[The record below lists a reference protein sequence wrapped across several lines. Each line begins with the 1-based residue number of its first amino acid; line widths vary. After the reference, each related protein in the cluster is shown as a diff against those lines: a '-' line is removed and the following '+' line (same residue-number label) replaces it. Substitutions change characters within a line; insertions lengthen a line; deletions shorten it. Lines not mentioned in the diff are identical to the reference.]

1 MLKGLPMNWNLKT
14 FYYFWP
20 LAIVAPIL
28 LVLILFPSTASAKD
42 ITVKHTQTGPL
53 SANPKDTFF
62 VVGDFTKAGDKA
74 QMFVLAHG
82 QCKGQDCKWSAQ
94 RSEREIKITD
104 RSKSKIGNILFYS
117 VSIFIPK
124 EMDGNTSGGKLS
136 LFQAKMKGVDMPLWQ
151 IFTSGMG
158 FNVKIPATKGKMF
171 CALFNKGEWNDIVVK
186 VDYGRE
192 KVKDY
197 KYFEMWIN
205 GENKPGCTHHSQV
218 VTKQVIKES
227 KSHGWSSNTQQIST
241 RYGIYRWNVGDYL
254 YRKASSEIRKAN
266 KKKMKEYKQPNGLTS
281 IMYPFKMDWGHEVPT
296 LTLYYDEVRYGKSL
310 GEVMIRDKAVD

>member
-1 MLKGLPMNWNLKT
+1 MNWNLKT

-28 LVLILFPSTASAKD
+28 LVLILFPSAASAKD

-254 YRKASSEIRKAN
+254 YRNASSEIRKAN

>member
-1 MLKGLPMNWNLKT
+1 MNWNLKT

-28 LVLILFPSTASAKD
+28 LVLILFPSAASAKD

>member
-1 MLKGLPMNWNLKT
+1 MNWNLKT

-254 YRKASSEIRKAN
+254 YRNASSEIRKAN